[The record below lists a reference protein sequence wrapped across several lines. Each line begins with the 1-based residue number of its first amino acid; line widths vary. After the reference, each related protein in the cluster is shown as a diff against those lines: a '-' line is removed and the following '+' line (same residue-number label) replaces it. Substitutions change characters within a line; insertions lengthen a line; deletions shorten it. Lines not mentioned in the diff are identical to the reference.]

1 MLQGWDRDHME
12 KNRMKI
18 ELTGKIAPEKIKL
31 LELPRTDSK
40 ILAEFEALGDAT
52 SAVSDA
58 LDALG
63 IVGAVSGSTL
73 RCIMPHARM
82 VGTAL
87 TLKNV
92 ARQGNPFLFA
102 QAKDSRMA
110 EAECHNLAKP
120 GDILVIQG
128 VSGASNM
135 GSVGGRMGKR
145 QGERGAIVDGA
156 VRDTADFQA
165 IGYPIWSTE
174 VTPKTGKWR
183 VEAVEINGM
192 VNICGIEVHP
202 GDLIVADGTGVCF
215 VPRRYILD
223 VLAFVKKK
231 VQYEIDKC
239 AEVDSGKSIVDMTR
253 S

>member
-1 MLQGWDRDHME
+1 M
-12 KNRMKI
+12 NI
-18 ELTGKIAPEKIKL
+18 ELTGRIAPEKIKL
-31 LELPRTDSK
+31 LELPRTDPK
-40 ILAEFEALGDAT
+40 ILAEFAALGDAT

-63 IVGAVSGSTL
+63 IPGTISGSTL
-73 RCIMPHARM
+73 RCIMPNSRM

-92 ARQGNPFLFA
+92 ERKEDPFLVA

-110 EAECHNLAKP
+110 EIECHNLARP
-120 GDILVIQG
+120 GDVLVIQG
-128 VSGASNM
+128 VAGASNM

-145 QGERGAIVDGA
+145 QGERGAVVDGA
-156 VRDTADFQA
+156 VRDVPDFQA
-165 IGYPIWSTE
+165 IGYPIWSTNI
-174 VTPKTGKWR
+174 TPTTGKWR
-183 VEAVEINGM
+183 VESVEINGM
-192 VNICGIEVHP
+192 VNICGIEVQP
-202 GDLIVADGTGVCF
+202 GDLVVADGAGVCF
-215 VPRRYILD
+215 VPRHHIPE

-239 AEVDSGKSIVDMTR
+239 AEVDSGKSIVEMAR

>member
-1 MLQGWDRDHME
+1 MT
-12 KNRMKI
+12 I
-18 ELTGKIAPEKIKL
+18 ELTGRIAREKIKL
-31 LELPRTDSK
+31 LELPHTDPT

-58 LDALG
+58 LDSLG
-63 IVGAVSGSTL
+63 IPGAISASKL
-73 RCIMPHARM
+73 RCIMPNRRM

-92 ARQGNPFLFA
+92 AREEDPFLLA
-102 QAKDSRMA
+102 QANDSRMA
-110 EAECHNLAKP
+110 EIECHNLAKP
-120 GDILVIQG
+120 GDVLVIQG
-128 VSGASNM
+128 VAGASNM

-145 QGERGAIVDGA
+145 QGEVGAIVDGA
-156 VRDTADFQA
+156 VRDVPDFIA

-174 VTPKTGKWR
+174 ITPITGKWR
-183 VEAVEINGM
+183 VESVEINGM

-202 GDLIVADGTGVCF
+202 GDLVVADGAGVCF
-215 VPRRYILD
+215 IPRSHILE
-223 VLAFVKKK
+223 VLAFAKRK

-239 AEVDSGKSIVDMTR
+239 AEVDGGKRIVDLAK

>member
-1 MLQGWDRDHME
+1 MT
-12 KNRMKI
+12 I
-18 ELTGKIAPEKIKL
+18 ELTGRIAPEKIKL
-31 LELPRTDSK
+31 LELPRTDPK

-63 IVGAVSGSTL
+63 ISGVIGGSTL
-73 RCIMPHARM
+73 RCIMPNTRM

-92 ARQGNPFLFA
+92 LREEDPFLVA

-110 EAECHNLAKP
+110 EIECHSLARP
-120 GDILVIQG
+120 GDVLVIQG
-128 VSGASNM
+128 VAGASNM

-145 QGERGAIVDGA
+145 QGERGAVVDGA
-156 VRDTADFQA
+156 VRDVPDFQA

-174 VTPKTGKWR
+174 ITPKTGKWR
-183 VEAVEINGM
+183 VESLEINGM
-192 VNICGIEVHP
+192 VNICGIEVQP
-202 GDLIVADGTGVCF
+202 GDLVVADGAGVCF
-215 VPRRYILD
+215 VPRHHILE
-223 VLAFVKKK
+223 VLAFAKKK
-231 VQYEIDKC
+231 MQYEIDKC
-239 AEVDSGKSIVDMTR
+239 AEVDSGKSIVEMAR